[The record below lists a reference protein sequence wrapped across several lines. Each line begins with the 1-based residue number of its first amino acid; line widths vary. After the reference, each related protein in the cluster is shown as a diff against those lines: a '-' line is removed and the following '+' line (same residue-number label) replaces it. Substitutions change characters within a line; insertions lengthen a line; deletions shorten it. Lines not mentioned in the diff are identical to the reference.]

1 MIKAILAT
9 GINGEIGKNNSL
21 LWHLPKDLAYFKKV
35 TLGKMLTF
43 GRKTSESLPF
53 KSGVFP
59 DRSNNVVTSNE
70 NLWDLDYYEE
80 SFSLY
85 NWFEDLETIVHHMKV
100 CSDQGEVTWV
110 IGGAT
115 IYEQLWPL
123 VQEVH
128 LTTVEQSY
136 PEADT
141 HFKPD
146 LTGFEKVGEP
156 LDVSEGDLRAS
167 VQVWRR
173 V

>member
-9 GINGEIGKNNSL
+9 GVNGEIGKDNSL
-21 LWHLPKDLAYFKKV
+21 LWHLPKDLSYFKKV
-35 TLGKMLTF
+35 TSDGSVVLMGN
-43 GRKTSESLPF
+43 KTHQSLPRYPKGLPKRKNYIITNNGYGEQEAGNVKLPLVNF
-53 KSGVFP
+53 EKCWGSG
-59 DRSNNVVTSNE
+59 
-70 NLWDLDYYEE
+70 E
-80 SFSLY
+80 SIF
-85 NWFEDLETIVHHMKV
+85 NFWGV
-100 CSDQGEVTWV
+100 WV

-115 IYEQLWPL
+115 IYEQLWSL

-141 HFKPD
+141 YFKPD
-146 LTGFEKVGEP
+146 LTGFEKVEEP

-173 V
+173 VNNV